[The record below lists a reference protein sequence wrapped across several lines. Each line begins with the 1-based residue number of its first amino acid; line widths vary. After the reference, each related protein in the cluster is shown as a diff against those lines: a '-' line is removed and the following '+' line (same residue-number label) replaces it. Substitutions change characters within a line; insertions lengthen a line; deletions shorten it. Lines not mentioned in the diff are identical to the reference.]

1 MAMARTRRGSGRRA
15 ARGGVVGVLQ
25 WLWAGVLSLLLI
37 AAGLAL
43 TGTGLVFVVAGAQA
57 VLEPDDVV
65 YTIAGVL
72 FALVGAAGVVGG
84 VLVVRWQPR
93 AVEKL
98 SGRTPPGVLRWL
110 AVAALSLVYYATSG
124 MLVVFGAACVWNGIG
139 PGSAPALDY
148 PVAGVVM
155 LVSGIAVF
163 VFFPRLVKRLTG
175 RAVLSSPYGAYGAG
189 GGDGGGGGG
198 C

>member
-1 MAMARTRRGSGRRA
+1 M
-15 ARGGVVGVLQ
+15 VGVLQ

-110 AVAALSLVYYATSG
+110 AVAVLSLVYYATSG

-175 RAVLSSPYGAYGAG
+175 REVLSSPYGAYGAG